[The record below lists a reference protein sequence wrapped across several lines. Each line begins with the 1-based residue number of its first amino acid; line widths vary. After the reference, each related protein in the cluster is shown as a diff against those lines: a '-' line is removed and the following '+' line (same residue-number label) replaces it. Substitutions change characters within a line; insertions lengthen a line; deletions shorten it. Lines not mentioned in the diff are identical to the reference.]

1 MNEIIKAVL
10 ETTRANA
17 TAQSAADTLHEI
29 HGYVIL
35 ADSFESSSDL
45 QYVQD
50 KLSEI
55 NVAGGFGESEDAI
68 KAAMRGASDHIEKL
82 LTAKLEIESAALAD
96 TQKQI
101 EILTIDVSEERPTDH
116 EILNVVALYFDVAE
130 RAAFDWLLTI
140 DFDKLAKEIK

>member
-1 MNEIIKAVL
+1 MNEIIKAV
-10 ETTRANA
+10 
-17 TAQSAADTLHEI
+17 LHEI

-35 ADSFESSSDL
+35 ADSFESSRDL

-50 KLSEI
+50 KLAGI
-55 NVAGGFGESEDAI
+55 NVFNDDEEAEEVI
-68 KAAMRGASDHIEKL
+68 KTAMHGASQHIEKL